1 MNLRALAVAFSG
13 VLSVFGKASRK
24 YSTLRVSVRPYRISR
39 FLMPGPCHITI
50 VARFAASSWHEVSAE
65 VKSLKAPLF
74 SQLLSGR
81 QPVARA
87 GIIDIIPRA
96 ALRRSYQIGGS
107 DRFNYS
113 MAVAVNDLLLVWSCF
128 LEFARRAAG
137 KDWYTK
143 KDDQQLKSVHKKEF
157 PPAGDDTSALLRN
170 WQQHGRCLPIV
181 LVFHTVRFD

>member
-1 MNLRALAVAFSG
+1 
-13 VLSVFGKASRK
+13 
-24 YSTLRVSVRPYRISR
+24 
-39 FLMPGPCHITI
+39 MPGPCHITI

-65 VKSLKAPLF
+65 AKSLKAPLF

-137 KDWYTK
+137 HKDWYTK
-143 KDDQQLKSVHKKEF
+143 KDDQQLKSVHKK
-157 PPAGDDTSALLRN
+157 GISASR
-170 WQQHGRCLPIV
+170 GRHFSSSSELAATWTLPSDSSRIPY
-181 LVFHTVRFD
+181 RAI